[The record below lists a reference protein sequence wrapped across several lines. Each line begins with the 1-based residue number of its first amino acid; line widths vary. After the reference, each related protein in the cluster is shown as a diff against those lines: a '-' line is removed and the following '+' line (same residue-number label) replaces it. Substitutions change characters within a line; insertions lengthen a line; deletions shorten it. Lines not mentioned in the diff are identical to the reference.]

1 MVSSYKILDCA
12 TLENSEKDL
21 EIFARNEIS
30 FPSMHGN

>member
-21 EIFARNEIS
+21 EIFANNEIPFLS
-30 FPSMHGN
+30 IHGN